1 MPQMGQFTHILA
13 LQRKD
18 NCLFFLYLIYKE
30 RIAMSDNQN
39 RLGSYLRCSVTA
51 GEAYQAFLPPALPPK
66 PPLDLLALQGLLS
79 KANQALGRLD
89 AVADILPDS
98 NLLLYYYVRKEAVL
112 SSQIEG
118 TQSSLSDLLLHE
130 SGEVTSVP
138 IDDVTEVS
146 SYVAAL
152 EHGLMRV
159 REGFPVSLRLIREMH
174 AILLSKG
181 RGSNKQPGEFRTT
194 QNWIGGS
201 RPGNAAFVPPP
212 PERLM
217 ECLDALEKYLHQEE
231 RPYTALIDAGLIHV
245 QFETIHPFLDGN
257 GRIGR
262 LLITFFLIMMGDLRQ
277 PNLYISLFFKNNRQ
291 EYYARLSAV
300 RTVGDWEGWLDYF
313 LHGVAETANQV
324 VATSQAIS
332 SLFKTDQEKIASL
345 KRAGIT
351 ARQAHE
357 RLQKVALSN
366 AINMAAALE
375 VSVPTARAA
384 LNNLKELGIVKDIA
398 GTGKERLFVYVGL
411 IELLEQGVSADDL

>member
-1 MPQMGQFTHILA
+1 MAVSNNDKG
-13 LQRKD
+13 
-18 NCLFFLYLIYKE
+18 
-30 RIAMSDNQN
+30 NQS
-39 RLGSYLRCSVTA
+39 RLGSYIRCSVAA
-51 GEAYQAFLPPALPPK
+51 GESYQAFMPPALPPQ
-66 PPLDLLALQGLLS
+66 PPLNLLPLQGLLS
-79 KANQALGRLD
+79 KASQALGKLD

-130 SGEVTSVP
+130 SGEAPSVP
-138 IDDVTEVS
+138 VDDVTEVS

-152 EHGLMRV
+152 EHGLKRV
-159 REGFPVSLRLIREMH
+159 KEGFPVSLRLIREMH

-181 RGSNKQPGEFRTT
+181 RGSNKQPGEFRTS

-212 PERLM
+212 PDRLM
-217 ECLDALEKYLHQEE
+217 ECLDAFEKYLHLEQ
-231 RPYTALIDAGLIHV
+231 RSYVALIDAGMIHV

-277 PNLYISLFFKNNRQ
+277 PSLYLSLFFKNNRE
-291 EYYARLSAV
+291 EYYRRLGAV
-300 RTVGDWEGWLDYF
+300 RTTGDWEGWLDYF
-313 LHGVAETANQV
+313 LHGVAETATQV

-332 SLFKTDQEKIASL
+332 TLFKDDQAKIATL

-357 RLQKVALSN
+357 RLQKIAVSN
-366 AINMAAALE
+366 AINMASALD
-375 VSVPTARAA
+375 VSVPTARLA
-384 LNNLKELGIVKDIA
+384 LNNLKEIGIVKDI
-398 GTGKERLFVYVGL
+398 GGSGKERLYIYTAL
-411 IELLEQGVSADDL
+411 IDLLERGTEPIESKGNQE

>member
-1 MPQMGQFTHILA
+1 MTIFDSQ
-13 LQRKD
+13 
-18 NCLFFLYLIYKE
+18 
-30 RIAMSDNQN
+30 S
-39 RLGSYLRCSVTA
+39 RLGTYIRCRVTV
-51 GEAYQAFLPPALPPK
+51 GESYQAFLPPALPPE
-66 PPLDLLALQGLLS
+66 PPINLLALQGLLS
-79 KANQALGRLD
+79 KASQALGKLD

-130 SGEVTSVP
+130 SGEATSVP

-152 EHGLMRV
+152 EHGLKRV

-181 RGSNKQPGEFRTT
+181 RGSNKQPGEFRTS

-201 RPGNAAFVPPP
+201 RPGNATFVPPP

-217 ECLDALEKYLHQEE
+217 ECLDTFEKYLHQEE
-231 RPYTALIDAGLIHV
+231 RPYTSLIDAGLIHV

-262 LLITFFLIMMGDLRQ
+262 LLITFFLMMMGDLRQ
-277 PNLYISLFFKNNRQ
+277 PNLYLSLFFKNNRQ
-291 EYYARLSAV
+291 EYYSHLNAV
-300 RTVGDWEGWLDYF
+300 RTAGDWEGWLDFF

-332 SLFKTDQEKIASL
+332 SLFKADQEKIATL

-351 ARQAHE
+351 AQQVHE
-357 RLQKVALSN
+357 RLQKVAISN
-366 AINMAAALE
+366 AINMAAVLE
-375 VSVPTARAA
+375 VSTPTARAA
-384 LNNLKELGIVKDIA
+384 LNNMKELGIVKDIA
-398 GTGKERLFVYVGL
+398 GSGKERLYVYTGL
-411 IELLEQGVSADDL
+411 IDLLEQGMSTDIL